1 MTAHFFHSYL
11 GQLRCYYLFFSS
23 LKARNLWRKSLRKYG
38 LWPEI
43 NHRIIG
49 IYTECF
55 LVASQE
61 IFGGNL

>member
-1 MTAHFFHSYL
+1 MN
-11 GQLRCYYLFFSS
+11 FFSS